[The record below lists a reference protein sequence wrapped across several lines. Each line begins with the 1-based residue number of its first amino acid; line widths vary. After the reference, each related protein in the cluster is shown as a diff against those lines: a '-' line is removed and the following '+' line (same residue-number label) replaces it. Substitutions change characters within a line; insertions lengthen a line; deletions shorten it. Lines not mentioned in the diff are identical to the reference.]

1 MLCVDTHAV
10 CGALPYCCPVY
21 RFRNTETERFWE
33 GLRQQVLDRAGLP
46 INNPHCPST
55 HSGQKQDAFAPSQIA
70 GMVIGVVIGLLLLAG
85 VLMLIFMVRD
95 GTFLGPLKALSKR
108 RRRTDDGVS
117 SSPAGDRDGDS
128 PGSGSGEVF
137 SSPLLHGSAA
147 HSTRLAHQSTCGS
160 SVITNGSWATRAT
173 GSSQNSSMLVH
184 TDSVTDAM
192 SVVNEESPFAIGNGH
207 AQHLPIAALAAGMAV
222 MRQSSSITGDN
233 GSDDTNGRVTDSIGS
248 GTPFVSKGSG
258 HCSRKDLAALAAAGA
273 AGGMPVQ

>member
-1 MLCVDTHAV
+1 MH
-10 CGALPYCCPVY
+10 

-55 HSGQKQDAFAPSQIA
+55 HSTQKQDAFAPSQIA

-85 VLMLIFMVRD
+85 VLMLIFMVRASD
-95 GTFLGPLKALSKR
+95 GSFLGPLKSLSKR
-108 RRRTDDGVS
+108 KRRTDDGAS

-137 SSPLLHGSAA
+137 TSPLLHASAG
-147 HSTRLAHQSTCGS
+147 HSARLAHQSTGGS
-160 SVITNGSWATRAT
+160 SVMTNGSWATRAS

-192 SVVNEESPFAIGNGH
+192 SVVNEESPFAIGSGH
-207 AQHLPIAALAAGMAV
+207 AQHLPIAALAAGMAGMAV

-248 GTPFVSKGSG
+248 GTQFVSKGSG
-258 HCSRKDLAALAAAGA
+258 HGSRKDLAALAAAGA
-273 AGGMPVQ
+273 AGGTPVQ